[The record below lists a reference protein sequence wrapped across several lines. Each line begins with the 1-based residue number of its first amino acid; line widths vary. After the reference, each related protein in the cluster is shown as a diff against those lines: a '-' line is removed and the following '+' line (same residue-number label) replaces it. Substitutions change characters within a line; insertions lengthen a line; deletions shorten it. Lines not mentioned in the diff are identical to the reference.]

1 MARSRKALLTLGLT
15 TFNVKITSAK
25 DKPVEMKNLCK
36 GQPGEPAHA
45 ATPITAPK
53 TCVKCGPITEYD
65 SLVKGVPSADGG
77 YIEQSQDEV
86 AEARADTAEQYKG
99 ALNFQPHPTVQVMS
113 ETSPGDSLS
122 YLSPADAGGH
132 DAYAT
137 ILKFVTEHPEVTLM
151 TLHTPLS
158 AVSQYILTVRNGVLA
173 LEQRT
178 HGARLRD
185 VEPVTGGVVN
195 PKLYKMLAATVDV
208 LMTDYDADEYEDGF
222 QKHLR
227 TLAETTATVTDITTA
242 IPDNLDDVDAIRA
255 KIEALMKGEAA

>member
-25 DKPVEMKNLCK
+25 DKPVEMKNLCT
-36 GQPGEPAHA
+36 GQNDADHA
-45 ATPITAPK
+45 PLAITMPK
-53 TCVKCGPITEYD
+53 QCPECGPITDYE

-77 YIEQSQDEV
+77 FVIQTQDEV
-86 AEARADTAEQYKG
+86 AEAKADTAADYKG
-99 ALNFQPHPTVQVMS
+99 VLNFQPHPTAQVMA

-185 VEPVTGGVVN
+185 VEPITTGTVN
-195 PKLYKMLAATVDV
+195 DKLYKMLVATVDV
-208 LMTDYDADEYEDGF
+208 LMTDYDAAEYEDGY

-227 TLAETTATVTDITTA
+227 TLAESTAEVTAITALAETNDDITE
-242 IPDNLDDVDAIRA
+242 IRA